1 MKALSGMKT
10 YIIAGLM
17 VIIGI
22 VEGLT
27 GAGWSGVMDQM
38 PIILNGLGIGALRA
52 GVAKSGL

>member
-52 GVAKSGL
+52 GVAKSGS